1 MKPIAAALLLSA
13 FATVNAQEENTVML
27 DQPIDHVFA
36 TEDYQP
42 IAPSQRLHLILLG
55 VEDVARSRAFYTALG
70 WQESA
75 TGHTGFAK
83 FDLGGYALCLLP
95 RADLTHDARQEAG
108 SGFTGMALVYIAR
121 SPEEVPAILAQAKAA
136 GGEIVKP
143 ATRTPWGIA
152 GYFKDPDG
160 HLIEVDYEKP
170 WVLDEESRLVV
181 DQLNEG

>member
-1 MKPIAAALLLSA
+1 
-13 FATVNAQEENTVML
+13 ML
-27 DQPIDHVFA
+27 DQPVDHVFA
-36 TEDYQP
+36 TENYRP
-42 IAPSQRLHLILLG
+42 LPPSRRLHLILLG
-55 VEDVARSRAFYTALG
+55 VEDVARSRAFYNALG

-75 TGHTGFAK
+75 TGHAGFAK

-95 RADLTHDARQEAG
+95 RVDLTSDARQEVG

-121 SPEEVPAILAQAKAA
+121 APEEVPAILAQALAA

-160 HLIEVDYEKP
+160 YLIEVDYEKP
-170 WVLDEESRLVV
+170 WVLDEEHRLVV